1 MTIGNTRTWLVLLVS
16 LLACSNSCGRSEPSN
31 YADDDQ
37 PVRERIQPERLT
49 ARLDDRGLPEVL
61 IDGVPAITASW
72 IFWGPDWQYANAE
85 VTAEPDPDHP
95 GEFAVWNVVR
105 DLGVH
110 IAARVE
116 RTEEGFEYAVTLTA
130 DRPFNEAIGGG
141 IEFGID
147 LGTFP
152 GTMKPVL
159 LPENAGWAWVITDSE
174 DVRFEVEP
182 GLTNAYFERGDRGRI
197 RCFLLADAWEA
208 GEQTFTL
215 RFRVPEGVTLQRS
228 DAERYATPEASWIP
242 DPLAWDAWPIDLSDR
257 LEAPA
262 GSRGRV
268 RADGEDLVFA
278 DGTTARFWGVNVQ
291 AYALFSGTDADVE
304 RQADRIAALGFNL
317 VRIHH
322 ADSRWV
328 QPNLFG
334 DDGVG
339 GDFSEAMAGR
349 MDRWIAA
356 LRARGIHIWLDLHVG
371 RFLAE
376 GELAEDEGIREI
388 LAGGGSIKGYN
399 YANPAIEAKME
410 SFASWVLE
418 RENSVTGVRYA
429 DDPAIVAVL
438 LTNENDLTTHFG
450 NRMLADKNV
459 PIHHRLFRRE
469 IREIALAMGL
479 NPDTAM
485 RTWEPGPSQ
494 LAMAE
499 LERRFFERHI
509 AHARETGYDGLI
521 ATTNFWGGMRI
532 SGLASL
538 TLGDVIDVHSYGE
551 GGELSINPNTGAT
564 WLSRVAQAQ
573 VQGMPLT
580 ITEWNVP
587 HPTRDRFTA
596 PLHMAATAAFQ
607 GWDAPMLYGYLQEPL
622 ERPKRAR
629 EWSAWVDP
637 SLMALMPAASVLY
650 LDGHVAEAN
659 ERVVF
664 TPSRED
670 TYLRDA
676 SADTY
681 PALRNSF
688 ETHAFA
694 LRLPDT
700 EELDFDQSPALPPSV
715 RTVTDTAGAGLGPDS
730 GQVTSDT
737 GEITRRWAEGVL
749 TIVTPKSLVASGWI
763 SGREHELGSVT
774 LELTTAGATV
784 ALTSL
789 DDTPLDESRRVLL
802 TAVAQSV
809 PGNEAGLPR
818 AVWASE
824 PVRGTLRL
832 SGRTGPLS
840 VQALNGRGEAV
851 SERVVAPNG
860 DGVIEIDLN
869 PEGEPVAL
877 WYLLEPAAGAPG
889 P

>member
-1 MTIGNTRTWLVLLVS
+1 MRLTHTGAWAVFWLS
-16 LLACSNSCGRSEPSN
+16 LIACSASCGR
-31 YADDDQ
+31 ADPDTQGDDVQ
-37 PVRERIQPERLT
+37 PLRERIQPERLV

-61 IDGVPAITASW
+61 IDGVPAISASW
-72 IFWGPDWQYANAE
+72 IFWGKDWQYANAQ
-85 VTAEPDPDHP
+85 VNAEPDPDHP
-95 GEFAVWNVVR
+95 GEFAVWNVVP

-116 RTEEGFEYAVTLTA
+116 RDAGFVYDVTLTT
-130 DRPFNEAIGGG
+130 DRAFGEAIGGG

-147 LGTFP
+147 LDTFP

-159 LPENAGWAWVITDSE
+159 LPDNTGWAWAITDSK

-182 GLTNAYFERGDRGRI
+182 GLANAYFERGDRGRI
-197 RCFLLADAWEA
+197 RCFLLADAWEE
-208 GEQTFTL
+208 GEQKLTFRL
-215 RFRVPEGVTLQRS
+215 SLPDGVTLQKS
-228 DAERYATPEASWIP
+228 DAERYAKPDASWIP
-242 DPLAWDAWPIDLSDR
+242 DPLVWDAWPIDLSER
-257 LEAPA
+257 LDAPA

-268 RADGEDLVFA
+268 RADGEDLVYA
-278 DGTTARFWGVNVQ
+278 DGTQARFWGVNVQ
-291 AYALFSGTDADVE
+291 AYALFSGTDADIE

-339 GDFSEAMAGR
+339 GDFSEAMARR

-356 LRARGIHIWLDLHVG
+356 LQARGVHVWLDLHVG

-376 GELAEDEGIREI
+376 SELTEDEGIREI
-388 LAGGGSIKGYN
+388 LENGGSIKGYN

-429 DDPAIVAVL
+429 DDPTIVAVL

-459 PIHHRLFRRE
+459 PIHHRLFRGE

-509 AHARETGYDGLI
+509 AHVRATGYDGLI

-564 WLSRVAQAQ
+564 WLSRVAQAH
-573 VQGMPLT
+573 VLGMPLT
-580 ITEWNVP
+580 ITEWNLP

-596 PLHMAATAAFQ
+596 PIHMAATAAFQ

-622 ERPKRAR
+622 EAPKRAR

-637 SLMALMPAASVLY
+637 ALMALMPAASVLY
-650 LDGHVAEAN
+650 LDGHVQQGDS
-659 ERVVF
+659 RTLF
-664 TPSRED
+664 TPDRQE
-670 TYLRDA
+670 TYFRDA

-681 PALRNSF
+681 PALRAHF
-688 ETHAFA
+688 ESSRFNVQ
-694 LRLPDT
+694 LPDT
-700 EELDFDQSPALPPSV
+700 SELDFDDAPDTPAGV
-715 RTVTDTAGAGLGPDS
+715 RTIADPGEGMAPGASANAVSTQDGS
-730 GQVTSDT
+730 
-737 GEITRRWAEGVL
+737 ITRDWQRGLL
-749 TIVTPKSLVASGWI
+749 TIDTPKSSVVSGWLEGSI
-763 SGREHELGSVT
+763 SLGQAEFEIAT
-774 LELTTAGATV
+774 PAATV
-784 ALTSL
+784 ALTAL
-789 DDTPLDESRRVLL
+789 DDRPIAESERVLL
-802 TAVAQSV
+802 SAVAQAA
-809 PGNEAGLPR
+809 PGYEANLQR
-818 AVWASE
+818 SVWAGE
-824 PVRGTLRL
+824 PVRGTVRIPGRGSSLRVRGL
-832 SGRTGPLS
+832 DGRGRT
-840 VQALNGRGEAV
+840 V
-851 SERVVAPNG
+851 SERVVAPDEG
-860 DGVIEIDLN
+860 GVVRIELN
-869 PEGEPVAL
+869 PEGEPATL
-877 WYLLEPAAGAPG
+877 WFLLEPAEPPANP
-889 P
+889 